1 MPVPADPPAL
11 AEALRAPLLQVS
23 RRLRQE
29 AQRVGMSALDA
40 LLLGHVRKRPGVTAS
55 ELADIE
61 RMTRPSMSSHIKRL
75 EAAGWITRSGDRA
88 DGRRADLQITAAGE
102 AQLAAIR
109 QSRNDWL
116 AARLARLDPDAR
128 AALTAAHEPLLQLLS
143 LEP

>member
-1 MPVPADPPAL
+1 MPVPSDPPAL

-88 DGRRADLQITAAGE
+88 DGIGGLLGGFAPASRKGG
-102 AQLAAIR
+102 AQ
-109 QSRNDWL
+109 
-116 AARLARLDPDAR
+116 
-128 AALTAAHEPLLQLLS
+128 
-143 LEP
+143 